1 MNSSNCSAQSHVQN
15 ANPKFVASQ
24 FSKSIPGLLLLA
36 LFVAPFTANA
46 QTAVPDKSS
55 HSTGWVVLSL
65 DDYRAL
71 RSHAYPSDYSSPPPV
86 DATLSRVDYDL
97 GIVDSIA
104 SGRATLTVDVLKDG
118 WVKVPIPP
126 GLIVREAR
134 LDGKLVSLIPQSGQ
148 LSALL
153 SKPGR
158 TVLQLDI
165 AFQVAISAGEES
177 ITLPATSSGV
187 TRATVNLPRQGIDV
201 RLTGGLLSDKSE
213 SSNDSKWVAYS
224 RGNTPL
230 TFTWHRKVEDHHAT
244 LPLRMRSALT
254 ELVGLGEDNTSINV
268 EVNLTVNQGVARET
282 KLQIPDKITVNQVL
296 GASIADW
303 EIKSGELTVTFLEPV
318 EQSTRFVITAETR
331 LPRDGQMDIPLLRVL
346 NTEHET
352 GGIAVEVLGAGEIK
366 DVKSEGLENADAS
379 DLGELISSRQS
390 PSLAAFRFRA
400 NIAPTRALAVNVARY
415 TPQAVLMANVEEARY
430 NVLITKEGKTLVQAR
445 YAVRNNQ
452 RNFLKI
458 TLPPGATL
466 WSASLSGNPV
476 RPGQS
481 PDGALLLPLEKA
493 RAGEDA
499 PLFAVEVLYISRD
512 TAWTEKGQSK
522 LTLPALDLPISRT
535 GLHVFNPPLFR
546 VTSSPGTFRSQNYED
561 PSSEVLRP
569 DENLEVDGKMDGGY
583 GNGRSSASSPGA
595 GVAAGDMAA
604 SGAPNIAPA
613 QTTQTLVDEYRA
625 KSVSGRISGIIPI
638 HVNFPEVGPS
648 LYFVSELTS
657 ESQAPTIEL
666 TYQRDK
672 KAGGK

>member
-1 MNSSNCSAQSHVQN
+1 MNSSNCSARSHAQN
-15 ANPKFVASQ
+15 SNPKFAASQ
-24 FSKSIPGLLLLA
+24 FSKSTPVLLLFA
-36 LFVAPFTANA
+36 LFVAPFTAIA
-46 QTAVPDKSS
+46 QTAAPDKSS

-65 DDYRAL
+65 DDYRVL
-71 RSHAYPSDYSSPPPV
+71 RSHAYPSDYTSPPPV

-97 GIVDSIA
+97 RIVDSIA

-118 WVKVPIPP
+118 WVKVPIPA

-134 LDGKLVSLIPQSGQ
+134 LDGKLVSLVPQSGQ

-177 ITLPATSSGV
+177 VTLPATSSGV

-254 ELVGLGEDNTSINV
+254 ELVGLGEDSTSINV

-331 LPRDGQMDIPLLRVL
+331 LPRDGQMDIPLFRVL

-352 GGIAVEVLGAGEIK
+352 GGIAETA
-366 DVKSEGLENADAS
+366 NA
-379 DLGELISSRQS
+379 LT
-390 PSLAAFRFRA
+390 P
-400 NIAPTRALAVNVARY
+400 PT
-415 TPQAVLMANVEEARY
+415 P
-430 NVLITKEGKTLVQAR
+430 
-445 YAVRNNQ
+445 
-452 RNFLKI
+452 
-458 TLPPGATL
+458 
-466 WSASLSGNPV
+466 
-476 RPGQS
+476 
-481 PDGALLLPLEKA
+481 A
-493 RAGEDA
+493 RA
-499 PLFAVEVLYISRD
+499 
-512 TAWTEKGQSK
+512 
-522 LTLPALDLPISRT
+522 
-535 GLHVFNPPLFR
+535 
-546 VTSSPGTFRSQNYED
+546 
-561 PSSEVLRP
+561 
-569 DENLEVDGKMDGGY
+569 
-583 GNGRSSASSPGA
+583 
-595 GVAAGDMAA
+595 
-604 SGAPNIAPA
+604 
-613 QTTQTLVDEYRA
+613 
-625 KSVSGRISGIIPI
+625 VSG
-638 HVNFPEVGPS
+638 VVGA
-648 LYFVSELTS
+648 VS
-657 ESQAPTIEL
+657 AFI
-666 TYQRDK
+666 
-672 KAGGK
+672 